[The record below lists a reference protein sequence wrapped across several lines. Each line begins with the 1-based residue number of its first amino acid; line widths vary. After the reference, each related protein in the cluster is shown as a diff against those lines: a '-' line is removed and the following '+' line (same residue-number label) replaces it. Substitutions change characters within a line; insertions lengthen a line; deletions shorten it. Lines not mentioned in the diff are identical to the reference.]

1 MSFSKQVSAAR
12 KEAEKEAHH
21 LGSVARRFYKDASK
35 ESSHG
40 LNMLQKRARHTM
52 HDMHLGDHG
61 NRASHS
67 LQQAGQM
74 VKQHPVVTLAI
85 AAGAFALVAYFLTK
99 PRNEH
104 TRQVGTDS
112 SQTPL

>member
-21 LGSVARRFYKDASK
+21 LGSIARRFYNDAAK

-40 LNMLQKRARHTM
+40 LNKLQKRARHTM
-52 HDMHLGDHG
+52 HDMHLGEHG

-74 VKQHPVVTLAI
+74 VKHHPVVTLAI

-99 PRNEH
+99 PRSEH
-104 TRQVGTDS
+104 SHQIGTDS
-112 SQTPL
+112 RQKPL

>member
-21 LGSVARRFYKDASK
+21 LGSVARRFYKGTAK
-35 ESSHG
+35 ESSRDFRK
-40 LNMLQKRARHTM
+40 LQKRARHNM
-52 HDMHLGDHG
+52 HDMHLGGHN

-99 PRNEH
+99 PR
-104 TRQVGTDS
+104 RQNSHQAGTDS

>member
-21 LGSVARRFYKDASK
+21 LGSVARRFYKDAAK

-40 LNMLQKRARHTM
+40 FNRLQKSARHSM
-52 HDMHLGDHG
+52 HDMHLGNHG

-67 LQQAGQM
+67 LQQAGQL

-85 AAGAFALVAYFLTK
+85 AAGVFALVAYCLTK
-99 PRNEH
+99 PRDTH
-104 TRQVGTDS
+104 THQAGTDS
-112 SQTPL
+112 SQKPL

>member
-1 MSFSKQVSAAR
+1 MSFSNQVSAAR

-21 LGSVARRFYKDASK
+21 LGSVARRMYKDAAK
-35 ESSHG
+35 ESSHSF
-40 LNMLQKRARHTM
+40 NRLQKRARHTM
-52 HDMHLGDHG
+52 HDMHLGGHG

-67 LQQAGQM
+67 LQHAGQM

-85 AAGAFALVAYFLTK
+85 AAGAFALVAYFLTR
-99 PRNEH
+99 PRRHEA
-104 TRQVGTDS
+104 RQARTDS

>member
-1 MSFSKQVSAAR
+1 MSFSNHVSAAR
-12 KEAEKEAHH
+12 KEAEKEAVH
-21 LGSVARRFYKDASK
+21 LGSVARRMYKDATK
-35 ESSHG
+35 ESGHS
-40 LNMLQKRARHTM
+40 LSRLQKRAQHTM
-52 HDMHLGDHG
+52 HDMRLGGHG

-85 AAGAFALVAYFLTK
+85 AAGAFALVAYFLTR
-99 PRNEH
+99 PR
-104 TRQVGTDS
+104 RQEAQQSGTDN